1 MYVALLITTLPDN
14 DYGVPVIFLSTGGN
28 TNPNQSMIIG
38 VAVGV
43 SVLIAIAIIV
53 IILLLLYKKR
63 FIYY

>member
-1 MYVALLITTLPDN
+1 MIMMTDC
-14 DYGVPVIFLSTGGN
+14 VPVIFLSGGD

-53 IILLLLYKKR
+53 ILLLYKKR
-63 FIYY
+63 FVRYTVTQKTGHI